1 MEDQEHLDV
10 LNVSND
16 DEIYIKQWT
25 NLQGTRKPAT
35 TIFADILKNFSS
47 MRPSKKTEDEMY
59 EERLTVLAGLTNGF
73 DNYRLHQEHF
83 TDSKPLLP
91 GSILNSPNTSSHSS
105 PGLAPKKRELE
116 NAPNPISVKLRKLDI
131 KNVTNLT
138 KVALEQSKNLEFLSK
153 ITKQNN
159 SISSSS
165 PTQINII
172 QNSPNSDLVPVKLPP
187 GQVIHDK
194 DNRERRFACPIC
206 NKKYYK
212 SSHVKAHIRT
222 HTGERPYKCDWTGC
236 GKSFCR
242 SDELSRH
249 YRTHTGEKKYKCN
262 QCDKRF
268 MRSDHLKKHMLRHE
282 KNSSDK
288 LLVLSQLASAE
299 FERTG
304 S

>member
-1 MEDQEHLDV
+1 MDNQEHLDV

-25 NLQGTRKPAT
+25 NSQGAEAKTS
-35 TIFADILKNFSS
+35 IFADILKNLS
-47 MRPSKKTEDEMY
+47 MKKGKKTEDEIY

-73 DNYRLHQEHF
+73 DNYRLHREF
-83 TDSKPLLP
+83 ITDSKPLIP
-91 GSILNSPNTSSHSS
+91 GSILNTPNTSSNSS
-105 PGLAPKKRELE
+105 PGLDPKKRALE
-116 NAPNPISVKLRKLDI
+116 NAPNPISVKQRKLDI
-131 KNVTNLT
+131 RSIT

-153 ITKQNN
+153 ITKQNYN
-159 SISSSS
+159 TVSSTQNFTTIQSSSN
-165 PTQINII
+165 PE
-172 QNSPNSDLVPVKLPP
+172 LLPVKLPP
-187 GQVIHDK
+187 GQVVDEK

-249 YRTHTGEKKYKCN
+249 YRTHTGEKKY
-262 QCDKRF
+262 QCDQCEKKF

-282 KNSSDK
+282 KKPVINTSDK
-288 LLVLSQLASAE
+288 LLALSRLATAE
-299 FERTG
+299 MKRVG
-304 S
+304 M